1 MSALVDL
8 RKPQL
13 QSVDANGFQNLHLEG
28 SKLVVAQ
35 DGEFNSVSISGL
47 DADRTIN
54 NTKLQNV
61 SSDAGLMTITSD
73 VSITGNLKIDQGV
86 LENLTTELRV
96 SDAVKI
102 TSDSQSVPALDIQS
116 SNTVQDPVRVQHAG
130 SDIFKI
136 STSGTITNSNIQQI
150 ESDLATE
157 TQARIDAISTEEQAR
172 QSTDSALD
180 VRLTSAE
187 ASITDHSSRIATEEA
202 NVDTLQSEM
211 LTAQADIDAVEA
223 RMATAEGEIAQLES
237 DLAQEASD
245 RASTDGA
252 LSGRCDDLEA
262 KTIHLSVAGDVS
274 TFSGASQVKWHSDE
288 SYFAVKHRTDVNGS
302 GASVNTI
309 ASPLNFKSHQY
320 SIDGD
325 VSKQYGCYE
334 ITMQDKSG
342 SVSAPFFNAKLVLG
356 SAGAIIYPVAS
367 YKVNSHSYDF
377 ATSTLTLNFDAEHT
391 NAYVLSWMMCN

>member
-8 RKPQL
+8 RRPQL
-13 QSVDANGFQNLHLEG
+13 ASVDTNGFHNLHLEG

-35 DGEFNSVSISGL
+35 DAEFNNVSISGL
-47 DADRTIN
+47 DADRTTN

-61 SSDAGLMTITSD
+61 SNDGSLLTISSD
-73 VSITGNLKIDQGV
+73 VSISGNLKIDNGV

-116 SNTVQDPVRVQHAG
+116 SNTAQDPVRVQHGG

-136 STSGTITNSNIQQI
+136 STSGVITNSNIQQI
-150 ESDLATE
+150 ESDLSTE
-157 TQARIDAISTEEQAR
+157 TQARIDAVAAEETAR
-172 QSTDSALD
+172 QSGDSALD
-180 VRLTSAE
+180 ARLTSTE
-187 ASITDHSSRIATEEA
+187 ASITDHSTRIATEEA

-237 DLAQEASD
+237 DLDQEVSD
-245 RASTDGA
+245 RTAADSA
-252 LSGRCDDLEA
+252 LSTRADALEA

-288 SYFAVKHRTDVNGS
+288 SYFAQKYRSDVNTA

-309 ASPLNFKSHQY
+309 SKQLDFKSHKY

-325 VSKQYGCYE
+325 FTKQYGCYE

-342 SVSAPFFNAKLVLG
+342 STSSPFFNAKLVVG
-356 SAGAIIYPVAS
+356 STGAIIYPLAS

-377 ATSTLTLNFDAEHT
+377 ANSTLTLNFDAEYT

>member
-1 MSALVDL
+1 MSSIVDL

-13 QSVDANGFQNLHLEG
+13 QSVDADGFHNLHLEG

-35 DGEFNSVSISGL
+35 DAEFNSVSISGL
-47 DADRTIN
+47 DADRTTN

-61 SSDAGLMTITSD
+61 SNDGSLLSITSD

-116 SNTVQDPVRVQHAG
+116 SNTAQDPVRVQHGG

-157 TQARIDAISTEEQAR
+157 TQARIDAVSAEEQAR
-172 QSTDSALD
+172 QSADSALD
-180 VRLTSAE
+180 ARLTSAE
-187 ASITDHSSRIATEEA
+187 ASVADHSTRIATEEA
-202 NVDTLQSEM
+202 NVDTLQTQM
-211 LTAQADIDAVEA
+211 ATAQNDIDAVEV
-223 RMATAEGEIAQLES
+223 RMGVAEGEIATLES

-245 RASTDGA
+245 RASADSA
-252 LSGRCDDLEA
+252 LSGRCDDLET
-262 KTIHLSVAGDVS
+262 KTQHQSADADGTS
-274 TFSGASQVKWHSDE
+274 FAGASKVKWHSDE
-288 SYFAVKHRTDVNGS
+288 SYFAVKYRADVNGS

-309 ASPLNFKSHQY
+309 SKQLDFKSHKY

-325 VSKQYGCYE
+325 ATKQYGCYE

-356 SAGAIIYPVAS
+356 SAGAILYPVAS
-367 YKVNSHSYDF
+367 YKINSHSYDF

>member
-1 MSALVDL
+1 MSLIDL
-8 RKPQL
+8 KKPQL
-13 QSVDANGFQNLHLEG
+13 QSIDADGFHNLHLEG

-35 DGEFNSVSISGL
+35 DAEFNSVSISGL
-47 DADRTIN
+47 DADRTTN

-61 SSDAGLMTITSD
+61 SNDGSLLSISSD

-102 TSDSQSVPALDIQS
+102 TSDSQAVPALDIQS
-116 SNTVQDPVRVQHAG
+116 SNTAQDPVRVQHGG

-136 STSGTITNSNIQQI
+136 STGGVITNSNIQQI

-157 TQARIDAISTEEQAR
+157 TQARIDAVSAEELAR
-172 QSTDSALD
+172 QSADSALD

-187 ASITDHSSRIATEEA
+187 ASVADHSTRIATEEA

-211 LTAQADIDAVEA
+211 ATAQNDIDAVEV
-223 RMATAEGEIAQLES
+223 RMATAEGEIATLET

-245 RASTDGA
+245 RAAADSA
-252 LSGRCDDLEA
+252 LSSRADALEA
-262 KTIHLSVAGDVS
+262 KTQHQSADAS
-274 TFSGASQVKWHSDE
+274 ATSFAGASQVKWHTDE
-288 SYFAVKHRTDVNGS
+288 SYFAVKYRADVNAAA
-302 GASVNTI
+302 ASVNSVS
-309 ASPLNFKSHQY
+309 SPLNFKSHYY
-320 SIDGD
+320 SIDGN
-325 VSKQYGCYE
+325 SANQYGCYE

-342 SVSAPFFNAKLVLG
+342 SVSAPFFNAKLVIG

-367 YKVNSHSYDF
+367 YKINSHSYDF
-377 ATSTLTLNFDAEHT
+377 TTSTLSLNFDAAYT
-391 NAYVLSWMMCN
+391 NSYVVSWMMCN